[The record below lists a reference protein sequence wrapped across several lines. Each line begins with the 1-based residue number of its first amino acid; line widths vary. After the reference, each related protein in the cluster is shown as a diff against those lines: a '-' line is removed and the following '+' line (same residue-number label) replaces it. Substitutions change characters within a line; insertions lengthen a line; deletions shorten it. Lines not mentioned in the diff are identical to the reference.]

1 MRLSLALLLAA
12 LPSIVSAQGGIVTG
26 LVRDSATGRPLA
38 GTVVT
43 LAANNG
49 YLQSVPTEQNGT
61 FRFTKA
67 FPASYTLSAR
77 RLGYSPWSNTI
88 HVDENSKPFTISMAR
103 LSAIDTVIV
112 RPGTGIYGEVG
123 TLRTLRPL
131 RDADIQVIGVSTR
144 LKTDAAGRFFLP
156 LKNPGAYV
164 VRARVSGYELKT
176 VSVLVNKDE
185 TVDLMILMDSSSAKP
200 SNAYE
205 MAWSDFSDRA
215 RLRGSRSAIVS
226 RLELLQ
232 NGNVGL
238 MEAIERASSVSSK
251 NLRFGPTVC
260 LFVDGRPAATTQIG
274 SIDAESI
281 EAVEVYT
288 ADPQSDETHS
298 LAKVSRSFQCHP
310 TGLPG
315 TNAPDSDLIKWV
327 VVWLVK

>member
-1 MRLSLALLLAA
+1 MRLSLALLLAT
-12 LPSIVSAQGGIVTG
+12 LPSIAAAQGGLVTG
-26 LVRDSATGRPLA
+26 LVRDSATGHPLA

-43 LAANNG
+43 LAGNNG
-49 YLQSVPTEQNGT
+49 YQQSVPTEQNGT

-88 HVDENSKPFTISMAR
+88 HADENSKPFTISMAH
-103 LSAIDTVIV
+103 LSTIDTVIV

-123 TLRTLRPL
+123 TLRTLQPL
-131 RDADIQVIGVSTR
+131 RDADIQIIGVGTR
-144 LKTDAAGRFFLP
+144 LKTDASGRFFLP
-156 LKNPGAYV
+156 LRNPGTYV
-164 VRARVSGYELKT
+164 VRARVNGYELKT

-185 TVDLMILMDSSSAKP
+185 TADLMILMDSSSTKP

-205 MAWSDFSDRA
+205 MAWNNFSDRA

-226 RLELLQ
+226 RLEILQ

-251 NLRFGPTVC
+251 NLRFGPTLC
-260 LFVDGRPAATTQIG
+260 LFVDGLPASTTTIG

-288 ADPQSDETHS
+288 SDPRSDETHS
-298 LAKVSRSFQCHP
+298 LARASRGSECHA

-315 TNAPDSDLIKWV
+315 TNAPDSDVIKWV